1 MPSSISSIPLANID
15 ELNKIWDADKRLPSL
30 TSRRDWAMARN
41 LTPTA
46 VNEWWW
52 TKRRRARDRGL
63 PLHCA
68 DYHIPIGNPPTI
80 TGSSCKTEP
89 IDEDVTSL
97 EPSRNSSPSNLDDT
111 LSIKLNSSSEA
122 SELSSPLPYEISRHT
137 TPQSSSPPTSEQDE
151 FPNVNI
157 CARINDDEHWAPQDY
172 PSYDLQLS
180 FENFH
185 KEFLASQDAEL
196 CENEALQAS
205 PVLPPIQDAEHCE
218 NDFAAEVQLSP
229 VLPPIQ
235 PCQTDDSNS
244 SSNRLPAVFPSFCS
258 LISLDDKTFASNE
271 DAKHRENGLAVEV
284 QVESPVL
291 PPIQPCQTDDFN
303 CSSNRLPSVFPSSRP
318 LISLVS
324 LDDKTFTSNG
334 FYLAPTDETDKS
346 QDSDVLIIKTPTIPC
361 KPLELP
367 LLLECSDTNY
377 LPPLT
382 TPDTEPLEL
391 PLLLEL
397 SDSTYLPP
405 LTPIDTEPLELEDP
419 FREPP
424 FTLTHRWYSK
434 HADSSD
440 YDTISASD
448 PGTDINSLE
457 YHAFLKHLNLQW
469 FGGEGWLVHNELYTP
484 L

>member
-68 DYHIPIGNPPTI
+68 DYHISIGEPPTI

-89 IDEDVTSL
+89 IDEDVTAL

-122 SELSSPLPYEISRHT
+122 SELSSPFSSENSRHT

-196 CENEALQAS
+196 YEHEVLQAS
-205 PVLPPIQDAEHCE
+205 PDAE
-218 NDFAAEVQLSP
+218 
-229 VLPPIQ
+229 
-235 PCQTDDSNS
+235 
-244 SSNRLPAVFPSFCS
+244 
-258 LISLDDKTFASNE
+258 
-271 DAKHRENGLAVEV
+271 HRENGLAVEV
-284 QVESPVL
+284 QVESP
-291 PPIQPCQTDDFN
+291 DDFN
-303 CSSNRLPSVFPSSRP
+303 RSSNRLSSVFPSSRS

-346 QDSDVLIIKTPTIPC
+346 QDLDVLIIKTPTRPC
-361 KPLELP
+361 NFPLLLESSDSDYLPPSTPPDTEPLELP

-382 TPDTEPLEL
+382 PSDTEPLEL

-397 SDSTYLPP
+397 SDSIYLPP
-405 LTPIDTEPLELEDP
+405 LTPPDTEPLELEDP
-419 FREPP
+419 FGEPP

-440 YDTISASD
+440 YDAISASD
-448 PGTDINSLE
+448 PGTDKNSLE
-457 YHAFLKHLNLQW
+457 YHAFLKHLDLQW
-469 FGGEGWLVHNELYTP
+469 FGGEGWLVHKELYTP